1 MAQQIKSTMN
11 AGFYYDAINLEHAA
25 KLKLAANKI
34 KKIATASI
42 REIGEILVGV
52 KLAVEHGA
60 FQAWVS
66 AELGFSPRTAERY
79 MAFARFTA
87 EHDNLSLLK
96 PSSVYLLASPS
107 TPPSVQDEVATLLQ
121 KKKKVPV
128 AKIRSMI
135 EEAKPSGIVKGLRRA
150 QRRRSRST
158 GADPAADVTKVRRK
172 PLIRLTRTVR
182 QIVTSGN
189 SPADAKVFWARVR
202 RKDGYFVIV
211 RLTKATPR

>member
-1 MAQQIKSTMN
+1 MAQQIKPTMN
-11 AGFYYDAINLEHAA
+11 AGFYYDAINPEHAA
-25 KLKLAANKI
+25 KLQLAANKI
-34 KKIATASI
+34 KKIGTASI

-107 TPPSVQDEVATLLQ
+107 TPPSVQDDVATLLQ
-121 KKKKVPV
+121 KKKKVPGGQNSINDRRSETFWHRQGSEESRASPI
-128 AKIRSMI
+128 AKH
-135 EEAKPSGIVKGLRRA
+135 
-150 QRRRSRST
+150 RRRS
-158 GADPAADVTKVRRK
+158 
-172 PLIRLTRTVR
+172 
-182 QIVTSGN
+182 SG
-189 SPADAKVFWARVR
+189 
-202 RKDGYFVIV
+202 
-211 RLTKATPR
+211 